1 MALKPGAKDCV
12 VKEQIIED
20 LVTGLTIQIR
30 KYSDDPG
37 GCQISIHGECLR
49 FGNRDFIF
57 NKDGEITGTGT
68 GTGQVCTPSWLQEV
82 KP

>member
-20 LVTGLTIQIR
+20 LVTGLTIQIK
-30 KYSDDPG
+30 KYSDESG

-57 NKDGEITGTGT
+57 NKDGEMTGTGT
-68 GTGQVCTPSWLQEV
+68 GTGQVCAPSWLQEV